1 MRLGDPLDAIVS
13 IALLVVLFIAGWAA
27 VGLLFGIAIR
37 VAKWV
42 IGA

>member
-1 MRLGDPLDAIVS
+1 MRLGDPLDSIVS
-13 IALLVVLFIAGWAA
+13 VALLIVVFIVGWAA